1 MNWFDGFGAQA
12 GQDDRIGD
20 AGADFFVD
28 GQSQRLQQRRLA
40 NEHQVVGVGKV
51 LAEQAQFAQA
61 IGGHEVRIVNDGH
74 QQLAG
79 AMDAKGFLN
88 QKPFAT
94 VVATLELDL
103 ESLAEDAQGVVIGV
117 ESPVDD
123 GGNHPLGI
131 VG

>member
-1 MNWFDGFGAQA
+1 M
-12 GQDDRIGD
+12 R
-20 AGADFFVD
+20 V
-28 GQSQRLQQRRLA
+28 
-40 NEHQVVGVGKV
+40 
-51 LAEQAQFAQA
+51 
-61 IGGHEVRIVNDGH
+61 
-74 QQLAG
+74 AG